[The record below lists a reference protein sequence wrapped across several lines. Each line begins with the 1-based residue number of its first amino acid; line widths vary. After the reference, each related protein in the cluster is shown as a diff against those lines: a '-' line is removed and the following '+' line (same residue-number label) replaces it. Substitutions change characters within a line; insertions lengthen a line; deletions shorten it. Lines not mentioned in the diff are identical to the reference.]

1 MSDPADPL
9 SWIEIAEEDL
19 QAAQLALKQKKSLN
33 YVACF
38 HAQQCAEKY
47 LKALLVQRGKD
58 FPKVHDL
65 NRIRLLCEAEGIII
79 PVSPQIL
86 EDLSMY
92 AVENRYP
99 GIPANKQ
106 DAQAALATAKFVR
119 QFARKILGLK

>member
-1 MSDPADPL
+1 MNDPADPL
-9 SWIEIAEEDL
+9 SWIEIAEEDF
-19 QAAQLALKQKKSLN
+19 QVAQLALKQKRSLN
-33 YVACF
+33 YTACF

-65 NRIRLLCEAEGIII
+65 NRIRLLCESEGMII

-99 GIPANKQ
+99 GIPANRQ
-106 DAQAALATAKFVR
+106 DAQAALATAKLVR
-119 QFARKILGLK
+119 QFARKTLGLK

>member
-1 MSDPADPL
+1 MSDPTNPL
-9 SWIEIAEEDL
+9 AWVEIAEEDL
-19 QAAQLALKQKKSLN
+19 HIAQIALKQKKSLN
-33 YVACF
+33 YVTCF

-58 FPKVHDL
+58 FPKTHDL
-65 NRIRLLCEAEGIII
+65 NRVRALCESEGMLV
-79 PVSPQIL
+79 PVSPQLL

-106 DAQAALATAKFVR
+106 DAKSALATAKLIR
-119 QFARKILGLK
+119 AFARKTLGLK